1 MKTAATPAEK
11 ARLTTRIK
19 AMEDVLKRWRTY
31 APDEYL
37 ATQIKN
43 MQERLD
49 EARAERDAM
58 DGKEVPDATQRLR

>member
-1 MKTAATPAEK
+1 MKTAATPVEK

-31 APDEYL
+31 HPDDYL
-37 ATQIKN
+37 SEQIRN

-58 DGKEVPDATQRLR
+58 DGKEVPDAAKQLR